1 MFTESLGLYLLSS
14 NPSGVPF
21 KIAPQASS
29 SDVRH
34 ALVLVPFNKVFFCHW
49 IESMVKSP
57 QFSLIKPIE

>member
-34 ALVLVPFNKVFFCHW
+34 ALTLVPLNKVSFL
-49 IESMVKSP
+49 P
-57 QFSLIKPIE
+57 LD